1 MKYGGNPI
9 ANASII
15 GVFSGMASR
24 ATGGD
29 FYEGAMRG
37 AFVYL
42 YNDLSMKESFRML
55 WKKMTNGEIGSDA
68 IEGVIGGAKGL
79 HQIMTMDASKVKG
92 GFMGKHYFNI

>member
-1 MKYGGNPI
+1 VKYGGNPI

-37 AFVYL
+37 ALFICL
-42 YNDLSMKESFRML
+42 M
-55 WKKMTNGEIGSDA
+55 I
-68 IEGVIGGAKGL
+68 
-79 HQIMTMDASKVKG
+79 
-92 GFMGKHYFNI
+92 